1 MCRASPLNLPVAVH
15 SAKQAYFA
23 LEGFILFCGFVVG
36 KLLLR
41 LASLGSDGGHPSIEL
56 AFAVPGADDPGGISN
71 VCAHRA
77 ALVEEDSVD
86 ASHAIE

>member
-1 MCRASPLNLPVAVH
+1 MFMERVECPV
-15 SAKQAYFA
+15 

-56 AFAVPGADDPGGISN
+56 AFAVSGADDPGGISN